1 MEKGRVR
8 VFPLIEYYRYS
19 SIFSVYIFK
28 VSCYCCCLLILGF
41 IVFLSVNI
49 LLFVQYICLN
59 IHIYQVYIP
68 PVWRLKK
75 TRWTT
80 TQQATSRN
88 HPNTENIYPTHKG
101 PNNETS
107 FPFGKILNRRLC
119 LLPWPG
125 LIFVSGRHSIQSW
138 CWKYQRILSW
148 KIKCNY
154 NCA

>member
-19 SIFSVYIFK
+19 SIFSVCTHFQ
-28 VSCYCCCLLILGF
+28 SQLLLSTNFGLYCFLVCQYF
-41 IVFLSVNI
+41 IVCTI
-49 LLFVQYICLN
+49 YICLN

-88 HPNTENIYPTHKG
+88 HPNTENIYPTHKAPNTK

-107 FPFGKILNRRLC
+107 FPFGEILNRRLC
-119 LLPWPG
+119 LLAWPD
-125 LIFVSGRHSIQSW
+125 LRVWASFYTKLV
-138 CWKYQRILSW
+138 L
-148 KIKCNY
+148 KISENIIIG
-154 NCA
+154 N